1 MPAAALLFAFA
12 LARAAVPWPPLTG
25 AVTNAGQVDYALLAR
40 DARLDPAVAA
50 LATAPEPTAPGPRL
64 LFWIDAYNLLTLDL
78 VADSWPVAGIKD
90 IDRGKPWSTRR
101 FTVAGRSVTLDDIEH
116 RILRP
121 AGDPRV
127 HAALVCASRGCPPLA
142 PTWFSGQD
150 PDAALHAAARRWAAT
165 TAVRVD
171 PATRTVHLS
180 RIFDWFAE
188 DFATDAPPI
197 PGLNAKESAAV
208 RFLAP
213 YLPAHAPF
221 LLAGGYTVRWAEYDW
236 SINGL

>member
-1 MPAAALLFAFA
+1 MPAAALLLLST
-12 LARAAVPWPPLTG
+12 LAGAAVPWPTLRG
-25 AVTNAGQVDYALLAR
+25 AVTPDGRVDYALLAG
-40 DARLDPAVAA
+40 DHRLEPAVAA
-50 LATAPEPTAPGPRL
+50 LATAAEPTAAGPRL

-78 VADSWPVAGIKD
+78 VADAWPVAGIKE
-90 IDRGKPWSTRR
+90 IDHGKPWSTRR
-101 FTVAGRSVTLDDIEH
+101 FSVAGRSVTLDDIEH

-142 PTWFSGQD
+142 TAWLSGQD
-150 PDAALHAAARRWAAT
+150 ADAALHAAARRWATT
-165 TAVRVD
+165 TAIRVD
-171 PATRTVHLS
+171 TAARTVHLS

-188 DFATDAPPI
+188 DFATDAASL
-197 PGLNAKESAAV
+197 PGLNAKESAAI

-221 LLAGGYTVRWAEYDW
+221 LLAGGYTVRWADYDW
-236 SINGL
+236 SLNRL